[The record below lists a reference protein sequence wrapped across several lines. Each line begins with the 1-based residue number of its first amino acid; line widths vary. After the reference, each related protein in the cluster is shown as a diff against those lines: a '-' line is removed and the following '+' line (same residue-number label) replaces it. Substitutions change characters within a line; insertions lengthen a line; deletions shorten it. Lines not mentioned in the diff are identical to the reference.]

1 MLVIDASAVVELLM
15 ATPSGFA
22 IEDHVSGS
30 GESLAAP
37 QLIDVEVLH
46 VLRRFNR
53 AGSLTIERAEEALEE
68 FGDLDITRYGHEL
81 LRPGI
86 WRLRDNLSAYDAA
99 YVALADLLSA
109 PIVTCDRRLTRSGGH
124 GVGFRLFDVATF

>member
-1 MLVIDASAVVELLM
+1 MSE
-15 ATPSGFA
+15 
-22 IEDHVSGS
+22 S

-53 AGSLTIERAEEALEE
+53 AGSLTTERAEEALDE
-68 FGDLDITRYGHEL
+68 FGDLDITRFGHEL

-109 PIVTCDRRLTRSGGH
+109 PIVTCDRKLARSGGR
-124 GVGFRLFDVATF
+124 GVSFRLFDVATS

>member
-37 QLIDVEVLH
+37 QLIGVEVLH

-53 AGSLTIERAEEALEE
+53 AGGLTIERAEEALEE

-86 WRLRDNLSAYDAA
+86 WRLRDSLSAYDAA

-124 GVGFRLFDVATF
+124 GVGFRLFDPVA